1 MSTRVLIID
10 PNIPFMVSIK
20 QALEGTGEFE
30 VSVSANGLA
39 AQDALR
45 QAAHDIAVIDFN
57 VADMDIIELV
67 AQVRRIQPDLRILL
81 SYTHDEQAGRAA
93 HLGAHAIIAKP
104 YTARDLIVQL
114 HRLLARRAPGQMPP
128 VAEQPRRAE
137 EPPAAPFIDLPPE
150 PAPPAGEPDEAGG
163 AIPTDADLRR
173 LAQTH
178 YFGDEPDPADT
189 NALHEWQ
196 DTERTGKLRK
206 TDALDDLIEKHGWVE
221 GDATPPFL
229 EEIAP
234 REDDTPT
241 VPTQDLNGVRQFL
254 ATDEPVHDPTTFGEV
269 LDALAQ
275 TPPPAAAPSPD
286 DQAFHDL
293 VNSLRTPSAPARR
306 GTLED
311 LLTSIGA
318 GTAPLDGDLSDAEGS
333 APVNPLDYVL
343 DSIRRGQPAE
353 TDPETDA
360 ALDDA
365 TIGDVIGGLFD
376 PSFESVL
383 AALAGEEVE
392 DDDFAEPTYSEGER
406 APGAGIVSGAADR
419 IALDDFESGDDMPDW
434 LKRMDMPEPSPS
446 SAPEP
451 PLSEDDSSHYPATA
465 ALSAV
470 SDEEQKTGFSLNELL
485 SQIEQQL
492 PPPRDQRPR
501 LRPLPSWEQNASPEE
516 AEQLRQVFPAGE
528 EWEPADIEQIFSA
541 PPVRESENWIERV
554 EGVMEPGALE
564 AALPEPAEPAA
575 ALAPDEGF
583 NAGWDAFEDETPGGE
598 ALPADFRHLLDH
610 AGEAEPAERDEPDRM
625 ALELELDE
633 DLIEAVQRAEADTP
647 VSAPPVEDEDTL
659 ATEITEAFYEGVRQT
674 VYDWDDAAN
683 DRASHAAAQEWETAP
698 DAEIEEEPVYADA
711 WREAAPP
718 PAYENHLVELPVET
732 AARLLSVEPEPEP
745 EAAPVVEDGE
755 VARLARIALQL
766 TQFSLESSAQAT
778 VLTYQGEL
786 IAEAGDLPRPSLER
800 LERAIE
806 TAWSTSPPDYDS
818 LSRFVT
824 LPGVGEFLLFS
835 MSVANGMTL
844 SMVFNASTPVRTIRR
859 QARRLS
865 ESLEL
870 VPEPAETPEPPAA
883 TTRPARPTDLRAP
896 EGLHAAA
903 AIEQPAPA
911 ATRPHPDTPYAG
923 YTVLWLP
930 WDPRLEL
937 GGAYAE
943 ALSGWIAGI
952 AQERAWDIDALA
964 IEADYVEIALKV
976 PQKNLPD
983 VVIHTLFDETA
994 RRTAEHF
1001 PELIDGAGRL
1011 WANGYYVVTP
1021 PRNLSEREIG
1031 RFITYQRQAQTG

>member
-39 AQDALR
+39 AQDALQ
-45 QAAHDIAVIDFN
+45 QAAHEIAVIDFN
-57 VADMDIIELV
+57 VADMDIMELI
-67 AQVRRIQPDLRILL
+67 AQVRQVQPDLRILL

-93 HLGAHAIIAKP
+93 YLGAHAIIAKP

-114 HRLLARRAPGQMPP
+114 HRLIARRAPGQPP
-128 VAEQPRRAE
+128 PPDTKQPPRSE
-137 EPPAAPFIDLPPE
+137 EPPAAPFIELPPD
-150 PAPPAGEPDEAGG
+150 PAPPSEADSVV
-163 AIPTDADLRR
+163 PTDADLRR
-173 LAQTH
+173 LAQTN

-189 NALHEWQ
+189 DALREWQ
-196 DTERTGKLRK
+196 DIDRTGKLRK
-206 TDALDDLIEKHGWVE
+206 TDALGDLIEKHGWVE

-275 TPPPAAAPSPD
+275 APPRAGAPSPD

-293 VNSLRTPSAPARR
+293 VNSLRTSSAPARR

-311 LLTSIGA
+311 LLASIGA
-318 GTAPLDGDLSDAEGS
+318 GDAPSEGNLRPAEVS
-333 APVNPLDYVL
+333 APANPLDYVL
-343 DSIRRGQPAE
+343 DSIRREQPAPE
-353 TDPETDA
+353 PDPAMDA
-360 ALDDA
+360 ALGDA

-383 AALAGEEVE
+383 AALAGQQVE
-392 DDDFAEPTYSEGER
+392 DDDFMEPTYFETDREPGMGIASGEAGRIGLDSFEG
-406 APGAGIVSGAADR
+406 
-419 IALDDFESGDDMPDW
+419 GDDMPDW
-434 LKRMDMPEPSPS
+434 LKRLEMPEPSAPGPS
-446 SAPEP
+446 EP
-451 PLSEDDSSHYPATA
+451 SLSEDDSSHYPATA

-470 SDEEQKTGFSLNELL
+470 SDEEQKAGFSLNELL

-516 AEQLRQVFPAGE
+516 TEQLRQVFPADN
-528 EWEPADIEQIFSA
+528 EWEPSDIEEIFSA
-541 PPVRESENWIERV
+541 PPVRQSQSENWIERV
-554 EGVMEPGALE
+554 EDELKPGALDPG
-564 AALPEPAEPAA
+564 LSEPVEPAA
-575 ALAPDEGF
+575 DLAPDDHF
-583 NAGWDAFEDETPGGE
+583 DAGWDAFADETPGGE
-598 ALPADFRHLLDH
+598 ALPADFGHLLDY
-610 AGEAEPAERDEPDRM
+610 ADEAEQAEGDEPDRM
-625 ALELELDE
+625 ALELDLDE
-633 DLIEAVQRAEADTP
+633 DLIEAAQRAEADTP
-647 VSAPPVEDEDTL
+647 TSAPPIEDEDTL

-674 VYDWDDAAN
+674 VYDWDDAAD
-683 DRASHAAAQEWETAP
+683 DRPALPAAPEWQTVP
-698 DAEIEEEPVYADA
+698 DSAREEEPAYADS
-711 WREAAPP
+711 WREAAQP
-718 PAYENHLVELPVET
+718 PAYENYLGEAPAET
-732 AARLLSVEPEPEP
+732 AAHLLSVEPEPEP
-745 EAAPVVEDGE
+745 EPAPVMEDGE
-755 VARLARIALQL
+755 AARLAQIALQL

-778 VLTYQGEL
+778 VLTHQGDL
-786 IAEAGDLPRPSLER
+786 IAEAGDLPRPALER

-818 LSRFVT
+818 LSRFVA
-824 LPGVGEFLLFS
+824 LPGIGEFLLFS
-835 MSVANGMTL
+835 MSVANGMAL
-844 SMVFNASTPVRTIRR
+844 SMVFNANTPVRTIRR

-865 ESLEL
+865 ESLAL
-870 VPEPAETPEPPAA
+870 VPEPAEAPEPPAA

-896 EGLHAAA
+896 EGLHAAVT
-903 AIEQPAPA
+903 EQPVPVAS
-911 ATRPHPDTPYAG
+911 RPHPDTPYAG

-930 WDPRLEL
+930 WDPRLEM
-937 GGAYAE
+937 GGTYAE

-964 IEADYVEIALKV
+964 IEDDYIEIALKV
-976 PQKNLPD
+976 PQKHLPD
-983 VVIHTLFDETA
+983 TVIHTLFDETA

-1021 PRNLSEREIG
+1021 PRDLSEREIG